1 MNYYSPYF
9 SYAPYTAAPAS
20 KGILS
25 SILGGVKGVNWSGLL
40 SNVQKTLGIVNQ
52 AIPMVKQV
60 SPIVSNAKTM
70 FKIMNEFKK
79 VDTPIKSNNT
89 TNISNTQSSN
99 TQSIDNETIDNT
111 VVENSQSDNG
121 PTFFI

>member
-9 SYAPYTAAPAS
+9 GYAPYMSAPAS
-20 KGILS
+20 KGILG
-25 SILGGVKGVNWSGLL
+25 SIFGGVRNLNWSGLL

-79 VDTPIKSNNT
+79 VDTPTAVNNQAT
-89 TNISNTQSSN
+89 NTNINNNQN
-99 TQSIDNETIDNT
+99 LEVDTIDSNEADT
-111 VVENSQSDNG
+111 INSGG

>member
-25 SILGGVKGVNWSGLL
+25 SIFGGVKSFNWSGLL

-60 SPIVSNAKTM
+60 SPIVNNAKTM

-79 VDTPIKSNNT
+79 VDTPVTNNNQT
-89 TNISNTQSSN
+89 NTNIQNNQPQNIDNT
-99 TQSIDNETIDNT
+99 SIDNKQIDTN
-111 VVENSQSDNG
+111 NG

>member
-9 SYAPYTAAPAS
+9 SYAPYTTAPAS

-25 SILGGVKGVNWSGLL
+25 NILGGAKSFNWSGLL

-60 SPIVSNAKTM
+60 SPIVNNAKTM

-79 VDTPIKSNNT
+79 VDTSPTTNNQVRNS
-89 TNISNTQSSN
+89 NISNNQNQNLESEV
-99 TQSIDNETIDNT
+99 IDNKQVDTI
-111 VVENSQSDNG
+111 NSGG

>member
-9 SYAPYTAAPAS
+9 GYAPYTTAPAS

-25 SILGGVKGVNWSGLL
+25 SIIGGVKGVNWSGLL

-60 SPIVSNAKTM
+60 SPIVNNAKTM

-79 VDTPIKSNNT
+79 VDTPNTSSNIKQ
-89 TNISNTQSSN
+89 NTQPNNSN
-99 TQSIDNETIDNT
+99 IE
-111 VVENSQSDNG
+111 VVENDKIDNNSDDSG

>member
-9 SYAPYTAAPAS
+9 NYAPYTAPAS

-25 SILGGVKGVNWSGLL
+25 GILGGIKGTNWSNIL

-60 SPIVSNAKTM
+60 SPIVNNAKTM

-79 VDTPIKSNNT
+79 VDTPIKDNSENINKKSDENNT
-89 TNISNTQSSN
+89 VKNDINEKTNLNNYNQ
-99 TQSIDNETIDNT
+99 
-111 VVENSQSDNG
+111 
-121 PTFFI
+121 PTFFA

>member
-9 SYAPYTAAPAS
+9 GYAPYTTAPAS

-25 SILGGVKGVNWSGLL
+25 SIVGGVKGVNWSGLL

-60 SPIVSNAKTM
+60 SPIVNNAKTM

-79 VDTPIKSNNT
+79 VDAPIKTDNNILNIQN
-89 TNISNTQSSN
+89 TN
-99 TQSIDNETIDNT
+99 NEDTNNNEI
-111 VVENSQSDNG
+111 ENNQYDNG

>member
-20 KGILS
+20 RGILS
-25 SILGGVKGVNWSGLL
+25 SIVGGVKGINWSGLL

-60 SPIVSNAKTM
+60 SPIVNNAKTM

-79 VDTPIKSNNT
+79 VDTPINSNDSKNIQNLNEQKTNIETATNNT
-89 TNISNTQSSN
+89 VTNDQYDS
-99 TQSIDNETIDNT
+99 
-111 VVENSQSDNG
+111 G

>member
-9 SYAPYTAAPAS
+9 GYTPYTAPTS

-25 SILGGVKGVNWSGLL
+25 GILGGIKGTNWSGIL

-60 SPIVSNAKTM
+60 SPIVNNAKTM

-79 VDTPIKSNNT
+79 VDTQIKST
-89 TNISNTQSSN
+89 TENKNK
-99 TQSIDNETIDNT
+99 ETN
-111 VVENSQSDNG
+111 ENSEIIEVTNSRNINSNDYNQ
-121 PTFFI
+121 PTFFV

>member
-1 MNYYSPYF
+1 MNYYTPYF
-9 SYAPYTAAPAS
+9 NYVPYTAPAS
-20 KGILS
+20 KGIISGL
-25 SILGGVKGVNWSGLL
+25 LGGVRKMNWSGIL

-60 SPIVSNAKTM
+60 SPIVNNAKTM

-79 VDTPIKSNNT
+79 VDTPQTNLKS
-89 TNISNTQSSN
+89 
-99 TQSIDNETIDNT
+99 TIDNIDNLEQNNYNASNLKQNT
-111 VVENSQSDNG
+111 SDNQ

>member
-9 SYAPYTAAPAS
+9 GYTPYTAPAS
-20 KGILS
+20 KGVLS
-25 SILGGVKGVNWSGLL
+25 GILGGIKGTSWSGIL

-60 SPIVSNAKTM
+60 SPIINNAKTM

-79 VDTPIKSNNT
+79 IDTPNKNNYENTSNEKIEKKGSEQTINA
-89 TNISNTQSSN
+89 TNN
-99 TQSIDNETIDNT
+99 IDNYN
-111 VVENSQSDNG
+111 Q
-121 PTFFI
+121 PTFFV

>member
-9 SYAPYTAAPAS
+9 GYAPYAAAPAS
-20 KGILS
+20 KGIFS
-25 SILGGVKGVNWSGLL
+25 SLLGGIKGIKWSGLL

-60 SPIVSNAKTM
+60 SPIMNNAKTM

-79 VDTPIKSNNT
+79 VDAKSTT
-89 TNISNTQSSN
+89 TNNNKIKEENEINAQTTIEQKETVN
-99 TQSIDNETIDNT
+99 FDN
-111 VVENSQSDNG
+111 Q

>member
-9 SYAPYTAAPAS
+9 GYAPYTAAPAS
-20 KGILS
+20 KGILG
-25 SILGGVKGVNWSGLL
+25 SIVGGVKGINWSGLL

-60 SPIVSNAKTM
+60 SPIVNNAKTM

-79 VDTPIKSNNT
+79 VDTPINGNNSQNIQNLNEQNTNNETTNNNT
-89 TNISNTQSSN
+89 VANDQYDS
-99 TQSIDNETIDNT
+99 
-111 VVENSQSDNG
+111 G

>member
-9 SYAPYTAAPAS
+9 GYTPYTAPAS

-25 SILGGVKGVNWSGLL
+25 GILGGIKGTSWSGIL

-60 SPIVSNAKTM
+60 SPIINNAKTM

-79 VDTPIKSNNT
+79 IDTPNKTNNENTSNEKIEKNESEQTINT
-89 TNISNTQSSN
+89 TNN
-99 TQSIDNETIDNT
+99 IDNYN
-111 VVENSQSDNG
+111 Q

>member
-1 MNYYSPYF
+1 MNYYTPYF
-9 SYAPYTAAPAS
+9 GYVPYTTAPAN
-20 KGILS
+20 KGILNG
-25 SILGGVKGVNWSGLL
+25 ILGGVKGFNWSGLL

-60 SPIVSNAKTM
+60 SPIINNAKTM

-79 VDTPIKSNNT
+79 VDTPTENNKKI
-89 TNISNTQSSN
+89 NIEQSSKES
-99 TQSIDNETIDNT
+99 TEQIDDMQVQNNQ
-111 VVENSQSDNG
+111 NDNG

>member
-9 SYAPYTAAPAS
+9 GYTPYTAPAS

-25 SILGGVKGVNWSGLL
+25 GILGGIKGTNWSGIL

-60 SPIVSNAKTM
+60 SPILNNAKTM

-79 VDTPIKSNNT
+79 VDTLISNNT
-89 TNISNTQSSN
+89 ESVVKENNEFNEESNKQDIN
-99 TQSIDNETIDNT
+99 LNNYNQ
-111 VVENSQSDNG
+111 
-121 PTFFI
+121 PTFFV